1 MTPGKVRAAT
11 LVTKAAQVESML
23 QAVRALPLSSLDEF
37 ESDPRNPAAGE
48 SYLRRALEALFDL
61 SRHILAKAFAEA
73 PSEYKS
79 VAAALGRVAVLDDS
93 QVALMLDIAGY
104 RNRMVHFYDEISSQE
119 LYEILTGQMEDVAVL
134 LEALLGWAQM
144 NPQRV
149 DGAL

>member
-1 MTPGKVRAAT
+1 
-11 LVTKAAQVESML
+11 ML

-79 VAAALGRVAVLDDS
+79 VTAALGRLGVLDDA
-93 QVALMLDIAGY
+93 QVALMLEIAGY
-104 RNRMVHFYDEISSQE
+104 RNRMVHFYDEISSHE
-119 LYEILTGQMEDVAVL
+119 LYEILTRQLDDVAIL
-134 LEALLGWAQM
+134 LQALLSWAQT
-144 NPQRV
+144 NPQRI
-149 DGAL
+149 DGTL